1 MWQQTEKLNVGVDF
15 TLLNSRL
22 SGYFNIY
29 KDVSKSVLIDVLL
42 APSVGFASYPE
53 NMGNL
58 ETKGVELNFSFIPYR
73 NLDKDAYWM
82 ITVNGSHNEEKLKK
96 ISDALRHMNELNTSN
111 EKDKP
116 LPMYEEGESQTRIW
130 VVRSLGIDPMTGD
143 ELLLTRNGKVT
154 SEYNAI
160 DKIPYGDTE
169 PKWQGNINTAF
180 NYKGFGANLSFNYK
194 FGGQV
199 YNQTLVDKIENAD
212 LRYNVDKRVLQ
223 ERWQK
228 PGDIVPFRKYDDSS
242 TRATS
247 RFVMDDKVFEIQSV
261 GLQYKWDS
269 AWVKKYMRATSVTF
283 GVNMSDL
290 WHFSTIKME
299 RGTSYPFARN
309 IQGSIKFLF

>member
-1 MWQQTEKLNVGVDF
+1 
-15 TLLNSRL
+15 
-22 SGYFNIY
+22 
-29 KDVSKSVLIDVLL
+29 
-42 APSVGFASYPE
+42 
-53 NMGNL
+53 
-58 ETKGVELNFSFIPYR
+58 
-73 NLDKDAYWM
+73 
-82 ITVNGSHNEEKLKK
+82 
-96 ISDALRHMNELNTSN
+96 MNELNTSN

>member
-1 MWQQTEKLNVGVDF
+1 
-15 TLLNSRL
+15 
-22 SGYFNIY
+22 
-29 KDVSKSVLIDVLL
+29 
-42 APSVGFASYPE
+42 
-53 NMGNL
+53 
-58 ETKGVELNFSFIPYR
+58 
-73 NLDKDAYWM
+73 
-82 ITVNGSHNEEKLKK
+82 
-96 ISDALRHMNELNTSN
+96 MNELNTSN

-228 PGDIVPFRKYDDSS
+228 PGMWLN
-242 TRATS
+242 TNA
-247 RFVMDDKVFEIQSV
+247 
-261 GLQYKWDS
+261 
-269 AWVKKYMRATSVTF
+269 
-283 GVNMSDL
+283 
-290 WHFSTIKME
+290 
-299 RGTSYPFARN
+299 
-309 IQGSIKFLF
+309 